1 MTTTQTNTPLVLSAE
16 AQDLLFLQA
25 RTANSFSEEP
35 VTDEQLQAIYA
46 LTKFG
51 PTAANQ
57 QPLRVLLVRSPEAR
71 ERLVGHMS
79 GNNKGKTATA
89 PLVAVLGYDLDF
101 HENAAKTFPHYPAI
115 KGAFAEESA
124 RHATGRDN
132 AFLQAGYFIVG
143 VRAAGLAAGPMAG
156 FDGPGIDAE
165 FFPGGTFRTVL
176 VVNLGQPGPE
186 AWMDRLPRLDYDEV
200 ITTV

>member
-1 MTTTQTNTPLVLSAE
+1 MTITETTSALTLSTE
-16 AQDLLFLQA
+16 AQDQLFLQA

-35 VTDEQLQAIYA
+35 VSEEQVRAIYE

-57 QPLRVLLVRSPEAR
+57 QPLRVLFVRSPEAR
-71 ERLVGHMS
+71 ERLVAHMG

-101 HENAAKTFPHYPAI
+101 HENAARTFPHYPAI
-115 KGAFAEESA
+115 KDAFAEESA
-124 RHATGRDN
+124 RHAAGRDN

-165 FFPGGTFRTVL
+165 FFPGGSFRTVL
-176 VVNLGQPGPE
+176 VVNLGQPGPD
-186 AWMDRLPRLDYDEV
+186 AWFDRLPRLDYDEV
-200 ITTV
+200 LTTV